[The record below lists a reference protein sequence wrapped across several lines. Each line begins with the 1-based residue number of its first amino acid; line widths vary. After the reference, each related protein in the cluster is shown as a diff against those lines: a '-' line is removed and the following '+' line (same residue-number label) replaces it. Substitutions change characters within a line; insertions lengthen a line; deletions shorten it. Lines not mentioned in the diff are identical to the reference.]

1 MNKNVPFI
9 WRVNYRNDVT
19 PREKVL
25 EIAHEQVSR
34 IFAEKPPA
42 AMMSIHH

>member
-19 PREKVL
+19 PPEKVL
-25 EIAHEQVSR
+25 EEGGGGGVR
-34 IFAEKPPA
+34 TFGWYVR
-42 AMMSIHH
+42 